1 MSPNYALRL
10 RFTPCTLNVCHRSS
24 SRFSVASCPCLLSLL
39 QSSRCRSPEQALT
52 ILAEVHYGTGLLG
65 KQWKQ
70 TSPETLHNLLLGSS
84 SPQEWKLTRPQTL
97 DSQHKDLRPA
107 ATNRTKC
114 TKRASEQRAQEHK
127 TAIFI
132 PATMEKVHA
141 LTEHTNLPSNKHT
154 HTHPP
159 NGPQSSTNLHTRPE
173 GSQSGAQK

>member
-1 MSPNYALRL
+1 MCA
-10 RFTPCTLNVCHRSS
+10 TGSS
-24 SRFSVASCPCLLSLL
+24 SRCSLASCPCLLSLL
-39 QSSRCRSPEQALT
+39 QSFLSLLQSFLSLLQSSRRRSPEQALT

-84 SPQEWKLTRPQTL
+84 SPQEWKLTRPPTL

-114 TKRASEQRAQEHK
+114 TKRASEQSAQEHK
-127 TAIFI
+127 TAIYI

-154 HTHPP
+154 NTHPP
-159 NGPQSSTNLHTRPE
+159 NCPQSSTNLHTRPE
-173 GSQSGAQK
+173 GSQ